1 METTI
6 AKLLQNLTEATREKE
21 KAYDS
26 CQHGRDYF
34 CAQEIEA
41 EQLAINAVNEHLNE
55 LIEAK
60 VNQMLKRV

>member
-6 AKLLQNLTEATREKE
+6 AQLLQSLSEATREKE
-21 KAYDS
+21 KAFEN
-26 CQHGRDYF
+26 CQHDRDYF
-34 CAQEIEA
+34 CCREIEA